1 MRVVPAGLETRR
13 QLVAQMLQNQG
24 FFFSLSKLIYDPKE
38 GSCRT
43 GQTVSTIL
51 KHESK
56 KKVQDETGMV
66 RWGSLWG
73 EAACPG

>member
-1 MRVVPAGLETRR
+1 MRVVPAGLETGR

-24 FFFSLSKLIYDPKE
+24 FFPSKLIYDPNK

-43 GQTVSTIL
+43 GQTVSTIV

-56 KKVQDETGMV
+56 KKVQDEMGMV
-66 RWGSLWG
+66 RWG
-73 EAACPG
+73 